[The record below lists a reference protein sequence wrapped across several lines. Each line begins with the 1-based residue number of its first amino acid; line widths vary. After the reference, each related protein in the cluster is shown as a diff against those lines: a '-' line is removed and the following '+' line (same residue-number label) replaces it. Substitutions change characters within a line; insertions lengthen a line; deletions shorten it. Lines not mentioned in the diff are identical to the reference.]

1 MSLGGVPPLIALL
14 GHGSDEA
21 KVHAARALENLALND
36 KNKVKIVKMGGVP
49 PLVKMSNGGAGEV
62 KNSARAA
69 LKLLNSGNGKI
80 KMRVKKD
87 STPAAKSGSSPMMRK
102 AKRPRPIDE
111 SDDE

>member
-1 MSLGGVPPLIALL
+1 
-14 GHGSDEA
+14 
-21 KVHAARALENLALND
+21 
-36 KNKVKIVKMGGVP
+36 VKIVKMGGVP

-80 KMRVKKD
+80 KKRVKKD
-87 STPAAKSGSSPMMRK
+87 SLTATKLGSSPMMRK
-102 AKRPRPIDE
+102 TKRPRPIDE